1 MPAKAVITAP
11 VPTVQGTA
19 REMGVAKARVR
30 QLRQIMTAIVEGRDG
45 RAARFLT
52 RTAPAGP
59 KRRAVAKRRVARRK
73 QTARS
78 STSPT
83 TPTTKSS
90 SSRSLPG

>member
-11 VPTVQGTA
+11 VPTVQETA

-30 QLRQIMTAIVEGRDG
+30 QLRQLMTDIVEGRVV
-45 RAARFLT
+45 RFVT

-73 QTARS
+73 QAARS
-78 STSPT
+78 
-83 TPTTKSS
+83 
-90 SSRSLPG
+90 